1 MVEKQHVDYLKLEKT
16 IFKKDNKIK
25 NLQSQIDDHEWIRGD
40 AVKDLLKQYKKN
52 IQYYEEETKRLR
64 KIITKS
70 NIDIQTSNMY
80 GRESN
85 TYKPAQYA

>member
-40 AVKDLLKQYKKN
+40 AVKDL
-52 IQYYEEETKRLR
+52 
-64 KIITKS
+64 
-70 NIDIQTSNMY
+70 
-80 GRESN
+80 
-85 TYKPAQYA
+85 